1 MKIRLSKEELS
12 QIYQAENMRTY
23 VGWIIEQTGGKDKAA
38 KSGMTPL
45 ERNTLALKS
54 EMAVAKCFN
63 LNFNVCAAG
72 PDNGVD
78 LYFGGISIDV
88 KASKSGDANLLFKY
102 KDWFRSDY
110 AILVL
115 TTYEPN
121 VVQIV
126 GGITKE
132 LFMQK
137 AGQKEFKKGRGP
149 VWFVPQE
156 MLTPP
161 DQIWLKFTTTI
172 HA

>member
-1 MKIRLSKEELS
+1 MKIRLSEEELS
-12 QIYQAENMRTY
+12 QIHQAANMRTY

-88 KASKSGDANLLFKY
+88 KISKWCDANLLFKY
-102 KDWFRSDY
+102 KNWFRSDY

-115 TTYEPN
+115 ATYEPN
-121 VVQIV
+121 VVEIV

-132 LFMQK
+132 LFDEK
-137 AGQKEFKKGRGP
+137 AGQKEFKSGRGLS
-149 VWFVPQE
+149 WFVPQE
-156 MLTPP
+156 MLDPP

>member
-1 MKIRLSKEELS
+1 
-12 QIYQAENMRTY
+12 MRTY
-23 VGWIIEQTGGKDKAA
+23 VGWIIEQMGGKDKAA
-38 KSGMTPL
+38 ESGMTAL

-63 LNFNVCAAG
+63 LKFDAYAAG

-88 KASKSGDANLLFKY
+88 KVSKCCEANLLFKY
-102 KDWFRSDY
+102 KDWFRSKY

-115 TTYEPN
+115 TTEEED
-121 VVQIV
+121 VVQIA

-137 AGQKEFKKGRGP
+137 AGQKEFRKGRGL

-161 DQIWLKFTTTI
+161 EQIWLTFSTKI

>member
-1 MKIRLSKEELS
+1 MKIRLSEEELS
-12 QIYQAENMRTY
+12 QIKQAANMRTY
-23 VGWIIEQTGGKDKAA
+23 VGWIIEQMGGKDKAA
-38 KSGMTPL
+38 ESGMTAL

-63 LNFNVCAAG
+63 LKFNVHAAG

-88 KASKSGDANLLFKY
+88 KVSKSCDANLLFKY
-102 KDWFRSDY
+102 KDWFRSKY

-115 TTYEPN
+115 TTYEPD
-121 VVQIV
+121 VVQIA

-137 AGQKEFKKGRGP
+137 AGQKEFKKGRGLS
-149 VWFVPQE
+149 WFVPQRE
-156 MLTPP
+156 LDRPE
-161 DQIWLKFTTTI
+161 QIWLTFSTKI